1 MRPPLL
7 KHRIATEDALL
18 GTFVFSRDAA
28 ATEICAAA
36 GFDFVIIDLEHAL
49 NDLRTA
55 MEHLRAAAASGIN
68 ALVRLGGATLADAG
82 RLLDAGAEGI
92 VIPHLG
98 LASGSDVLRS
108 LRYHPE
114 GQRPACTGV
123 PAADFGLVEFSRR
136 AADANRD
143 VLAIGLV
150 EDADCVRRLPEILR
164 ESRPDWIMPGP
175 SDLAVG
181 LGVPAAL
188 RHPRVVEAIDSV
200 FADAAAAGILL
211 GMYVSDPEE
220 IDTWRAKGAR
230 FFVYS
235 IDYKILAR
243 AMSGAVSAC
252 KARLGPL
259 RGRDAGGD

>member
-1 MRPPLL
+1 MTVPLL

-18 GTFVFSRDAA
+18 GTFVFSREAA
-28 ATEICAAA
+28 VTEICAAA
-36 GFDFVIIDLEHAL
+36 GFDFVIVDLEHAL
-49 NDLRTA
+49 NDLQTA
-55 MEHLRAAAASGIN
+55 VAHLRAAAASGIN
-68 ALVRLGGATLADAG
+68 ALVRLGGSTLADAG

-92 VIPHLG
+92 VVPHLG
-98 LASGSDVLRS
+98 LASGGEALRS

-123 PAADFGLVEFSRR
+123 AAAGFGLAEFSRR

-150 EDADCVRRLPEILR
+150 EDAQCVRRLPEILR
-164 ESRPDWIMPGP
+164 DSRPDWIMPGP

-181 LGVPAAL
+181 LGVPGAL

-200 FADAAAAGILL
+200 FTDTAAAGIPI
-211 GMYVSDPEE
+211 GMYVSEPGE
-220 IDTWRAKGAR
+220 IGVWRAKGAR

-235 IDYKILAR
+235 IDYKLLAG
-243 AMSGAVSAC
+243 AMSAAVSAC
-252 KARLGPL
+252 KARLG
-259 RGRDAGGD
+259 RSEA